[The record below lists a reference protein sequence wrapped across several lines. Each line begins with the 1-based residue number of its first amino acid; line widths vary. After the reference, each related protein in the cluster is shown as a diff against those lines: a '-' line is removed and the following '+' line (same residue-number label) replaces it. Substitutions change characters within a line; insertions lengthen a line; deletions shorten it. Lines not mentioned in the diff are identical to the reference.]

1 MSKKVCLVFATDEE
15 YTLDGLRSTLG
26 LAVANHYGYAV
37 VLNTEL
43 APLNDYHSENVE
55 WIRDMEGD
63 VFSTVPA
70 NVEKN
75 GFTAI
80 TLEELG
86 QKMKEMDEKLLKIL
100 LVDDDEDDYIITRE
114 SIEHIS

>member
-1 MSKKVCLVFATDEE
+1 MSKKVCLMFAKNEDD
-15 YTLDGLRSTLG
+15 TLDGLRSTLG

-43 APLNDYHSENVE
+43 AKLNDYHSENVE

-70 NVEKN
+70 NVETN
-75 GFTAI
+75 GFTPI

-86 QKMKEMDEKLLKIL
+86 QKLRE
-100 LVDDDEDDYIITRE
+100 VDIVVPFGLPA
-114 SIEHIS
+114 